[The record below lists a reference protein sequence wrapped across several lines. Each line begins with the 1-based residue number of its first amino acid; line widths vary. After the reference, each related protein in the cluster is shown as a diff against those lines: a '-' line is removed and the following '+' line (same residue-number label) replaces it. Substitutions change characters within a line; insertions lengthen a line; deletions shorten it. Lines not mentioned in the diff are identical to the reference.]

1 MKSKFINIV
10 TFLLLALL
18 YSCTEERIINDEN
31 NTAKEKTDMSFTV
44 VPPTGTTAKE
54 FFKEGDV
61 ISVFSS
67 GNESC
72 NEKFTITE
80 ISESNATFTGKAIKS
95 DKIYAVFPYSEE
107 YKMINSSIDIPFVNT
122 HDLNSSESKSYAS
135 IGFADKN
142 GNIQLEMPYGN
153 ISFTM
158 PSNLY
163 GQQFNKIRL
172 SGAKNEALAGTMSI
186 SIEEDKP
193 SVKISEEK
201 SKHTLVINGTF
212 EAGQTYSFK
221 VPSLKLENGAIMTFH
236 DDKGYSFQHIDN
248 SLTEIKSNET
258 VATSEISIK
267 ELTQDYYIDG
277 NTYHIL
283 TLNGLLEWRDLINS
297 GNNELNVT
305 LENDIDF
312 SGITEWEPIGN
323 GTCYTKYSTT
333 TITPSEISGYPFKGT
348 FDGQGYSLLNYN
360 VVYSVENENGVC
372 GLFGILEEAEV
383 KNLNI
388 GKNGYS
394 GNIKIDYSGDYF
406 QNMGVFAGLLIAS
419 SISDCN
425 NYNSVSVDYRMT
437 NYSTIGLVG
446 LMIGTENGASSIIDI
461 NNYGDLDFDINQIEG
476 GNGLQAAG
484 ICGHSTTT
492 QTTVSNKNIISNCTN
507 HGNIKTN
514 PARCGGITAI
524 TYNTIITDCQ
534 NNGNIFS
541 NKSTGY
547 IGGICG
553 VPGVGTEISN
563 CSNNSNITGAGTSI
577 QCGGIIAQPLTA
589 LTLSNCK
596 NYGEIISISSNRG
609 VMFAYFNIA
618 SRAVSFENCI
628 ASGRLGS
635 YNGGNIIY
643 DSYSEADKNKYLG
656 KPTGTYNPTG
666 VEINIQDIITEE
678 AEEAKL
684 KILFFGNSFTLDAA
698 YHLPQIIGHSNIKD
712 IQLGMLYYGG
722 SRIEQHLDWYEKTE
736 GFSIDKTGDYS
747 YFKKATNSSSWG
759 LEYLKT
765 DGSGDFRTPQDIVKL
780 EDWDIITIQ
789 EHTGNR
795 HAYSYAEY
803 EGEKERITDFIG
815 KIKTDCPNAKIYYIM
830 SQAYTEKERS
840 SHVKVDFPEN
850 TTELH
855 YAAIVEQGQKIEN
868 DFVTNG
874 KEIEGIL
881 PTGTVLQ
888 NLRYNTSIT
897 HWYGWT
903 RDGYHMDYGL
913 ARYAASCLLFE
924 SLITPKYQINMD
936 NNTFRISNSNDVYGS
951 YTTPVNDS
959 NKSIAIQ
966 AARDAMNNKFDVTKH

>member
-67 GNESC
+67 GNESY

-80 ISESNATFTGKAIKS
+80 ISESSATFTGKAIKS

-236 DDKGYSFQHIDN
+236 DGKGYSFQHIDN

-297 GNNELNVT
+297 GNNELNAT

-323 GTCYTKYSTT
+323 GTVYNGNIYTGVAFKGIFNGNNHKFLNLCFKYNNNINNGVWGIFGITDNAKINSLIIGEKNNNNSITFFTT
-333 TITPSEISGYPFKGT
+333 GSEIQNLGVIAGY
-348 FDGQGYSLLNYN
+348 
-360 VVYSVENENGVC
+360 
-372 GLFGILEEAEV
+372 
-383 KNLNI
+383 
-388 GKNGYS
+388 
-394 GNIKIDYSGDYF
+394 
-406 QNMGVFAGLLIAS
+406 
-419 SISDCN
+419 
-425 NYNSVSVDYRMT
+425 
-437 NYSTIGLVG
+437 
-446 LMIGTENGASSIIDI
+446 IIDS
-461 NNYGDLDFDINQIEG
+461 
-476 GNGLQAAG
+476 
-484 ICGHSTTT
+484 H
-492 QTTVSNKNIISNCTN
+492 ISNCTN
-507 HGNIKTN
+507 NLNINYDGTSNKQIAIGCIGYAYSNNEKNIIENIINNGTININTN
-514 PARCGGITAI
+514 NELDRTKVHIGGIVGITNYNSQIEETKNIISYCENHNNINSTAGRTGGI
-524 TYNTIITDCQ
+524 VAYANNTEINSCL
-534 NNGNIFS
+534 NNGNIIIPNS
-541 NKSTGY
+541 INNEKTLMVLA
-547 IGGICG
+547 GI
-553 VPGVGTEISN
+553 VAEAY
-563 CSNNSNITGAGTSI
+563 NNSTLGDCINNGNIKYEYNNIYGR
-577 QCGGIIAQPLTA
+577 CGGLVGCVAKSPSIISINGCTN
-589 LTLSNCK
+589 T
-596 NYGEIISISSNRG
+596 GEIINDSPYRG
-609 VMFAYFNIA
+609 VFYSYYGSGIHAT
-618 SRAVSFENCI
+618 NCT
-628 ASGRLGS
+628 A
-635 YNGGNIIY
+635 GG
-643 DSYSEADKNKYLG
+643 KV
-656 KPTGTYNPTG
+656 GTYNNG
-666 VEINIQDIITEE
+666 NYIYDQYSESQINNYLGTNSEDATLENITFQMGELPDE
-678 AEEAKL
+678 NGGTPNL
-684 KILFFGNSFTLDAA
+684 RILFIGNSFTMDAVE
-698 YHLPQIIGHSNIKD
+698 HLPKIISGANIND
-712 IQLGMLYYGG
+712 IKLGFLYYGG
-722 SRIEQHLDWYEKTE
+722 SRIEQHLSWYDNSLDYTYYYKPC
-736 GFSIDKTGDYS
+736 DKYIWSQIKGY
-747 YFKKATNSSSWG
+747 
-759 LEYLKT
+759 
-765 DGSGDFRTPQDIVKL
+765 TPQDKVKS
-780 EDWDIITIQ
+780 DNWDIITIQ

-855 YAAIVEQGQKIEN
+855 YAAIVEQGKKIEN

-936 NNTFRISNSNDVYGS
+936 NNTFRISNSNDAYGS

-959 NKSIAIQ
+959 NKPIAIQ
-966 AARDAMNNKFDVTKH
+966 VARDAMNNKFDVTKH